1 MAVNLTFTIMSK
13 IRVISNPLQSGRN
26 GANTYYV
33 TKGTQI
39 VRPSRNNSNYGE
51 GASRTPAQ
59 QARRIVW
66 SNPVNFF
73 KISAFWMKKAF
84 ERKEANQT
92 DYNKFMS
99 LNIGRSICAFTKS
112 EAQSS
117 ACVAEGFIV
126 SQGSIPSVAHTK
138 GTDVIISSIVLSA
151 DMDVSSP
158 VAQLAADIL
167 DKNPGLDDSY
177 QLSLIVYQQSTD
189 SNGVPRLHCYAYE
202 LNLNDTRTDVYGTDI
217 FPSSLIANEA
227 GALAIK
233 LTGYTGGACFV
244 LSSSGTRGSV
254 RVSSQEL
261 IVNNDYLIGLY
272 SGGDQYTKAAESY
285 GIDPAVFLASGEY
298 KGSSISPAV
307 VETWFNC
314 VIGPIYQNTGD
325 YAPAVANIVQYGG
338 FRLGRQVNMPEGDY
352 WADIYLMNRWP
363 DLTTKKISIQGK
375 LTNYLTAARWTTTD
389 IDSEQW
395 SGFDSMVRV
404 DVWVGGT
411 CVRAMFK
418 QWSSE

>member
-1 MAVNLTFTIMSK
+1 MSK

-84 ERKEANQT
+84 EFKEANQS

-117 ACVAEGFIV
+117 ACIAEGFYV
-126 SQGSIPSVAHTK
+126 SQGSLPPVAHTK
-138 GTDVIISSIVLSA
+138 GADVILSSISISPDLDLAV
-151 DMDVSSP
+151 P
-158 VAQLAADIL
+158 VAQLTADIL
-167 DKNPGLDDSY
+167 DKNPGLDSSY
-177 QLSLIVYQQSTD
+177 QISLIVYQQSTTME
-189 SNGVPRLHCYAYE
+189 GVPNLHCYAYE
-202 LNLNDTRTDVYGTDI
+202 LSLNDTRTDVYGTDI
-217 FPSSLIANEA
+217 FPSSLISNEA

-244 LSSSGTRGSV
+244 LSTSGTRGRL

-261 IVNNDYLIGLY
+261 ITNNAYLIGLY
-272 SGGDQYTKAAESY
+272 SGADQYTKAAESY
-285 GIDPAVFLASGEY
+285 GIDPSVFLASGEY
-298 KGSSISPAV
+298 RGSSVSPAI
-307 VETWFNC
+307 VETWFDIT
-314 VIGPIYQNTGD
+314 IGRIYQQCGN
-325 YAPAVANIVQYGG
+325 YAPGVGNIISNGG
-338 FRLGRQVNMPEGDY
+338 FVLGRQIEMPAGEY
-352 WADIYLMNRWP
+352 SADCYIMNPWP
-363 DLTTKKISIQGK
+363 DMTTKKISIRGT
-375 LTNYLTAARWTTTD
+375 LANRLGAAEWTTTD
-389 IDSEQW
+389 IDTELWQ
-395 SGFDSMVRV
+395 GFECLVRV

-418 QWSSE
+418 QWNN

>member
-1 MAVNLTFTIMSK
+1 MSK

-84 ERKEANQT
+84 EYKEANQT

-112 EAQSS
+112 EAQSA
-117 ACVAEGFIV
+117 ACIAEDFFV

-138 GTDVIISSIVLSA
+138 GEDVIFSSITLSP
-151 DMDVSSP
+151 DLGLSQP
-158 VAQLAADIL
+158 VAEIVADIL
-167 DKNPGLDDSY
+167 DKNPGLDSSY
-177 QLSLIVYQQSTD
+177 QISLIVYQQSTTIE
-189 SNGVPRLHCYAYE
+189 GVPNLHCYAYE
-202 LNLNDTRTDVYGTDI
+202 LSLNDTRTDVYGTDI
-217 FPSSLIANEA
+217 FPSSLIANQA
-227 GALAIK
+227 GTLAIK
-233 LTGYTGGACFV
+233 LDGYTGGACFV
-244 LSSSGTRGSV
+244 LSAAGTRGRL
-254 RVSSQEL
+254 RVSSQKL
-261 IVNNDYLIGLY
+261 ISNNDYLIGLY
-272 SGGDQYTKAAESY
+272 SGADQYTRAAESY
-285 GIDPAVFLASGEY
+285 GIDPSIFLASGEY
-298 KGSSISPAV
+298 RGSSVSPAI
-307 VETWFNC
+307 VETWYDC
-314 VIGPIYQNTGD
+314 TIGAIHQLCGE
-325 YAPAVANIVQYGG
+325 YAPDAGAIVTYGG
-338 FRLGRQVNMPEGDY
+338 FTLGRQVEMPAGEY
-352 WADIYLMNRWP
+352 FADVYLMNRWP
-363 DLTTKKISIQGK
+363 DMTTKKIYVQGT
-375 LTNYLTAARWTTTD
+375 LTNRLGAAEWTTTEISAD
-389 IDSEQW
+389 QW
-395 SGFDSMVRV
+395 SGFDCMVRV

-418 QWSSE
+418 QWNS

>member
-1 MAVNLTFTIMSK
+1 MAANLTFTTMSK

-84 ERKEANQT
+84 EFKEANQS

-117 ACVAEGFIV
+117 ACIAEGFYV
-126 SQGSIPSVAHTK
+126 SQGSLPPVAHTK
-138 GTDVIISSIVLSA
+138 GADVILSSISISPDLDLS
-151 DMDVSSP
+151 VP
-158 VAQLAADIL
+158 VAQLVADIL
-167 DKNPGLDDSY
+167 DKNPGLDSSY
-177 QLSLIVYQQSTD
+177 QISLIVYQQSTTME
-189 SNGVPRLHCYAYE
+189 GVPNLHCYAYE
-202 LNLNDTRTDVYGTDI
+202 LSLNDTRTDVYGTDI
-217 FPSSLIANEA
+217 FPSSLISNEA

-244 LSSSGTRGSV
+244 LSTSGTRGRL

-261 IVNNDYLIGLY
+261 ITNNAYLIGLY
-272 SGGDQYTKAAESY
+272 SGADQYTKAAESY
-285 GIDPAVFLASGEY
+285 GIDPSVFLASGEY
-298 KGSSISPAV
+298 RGSSVSPAI
-307 VETWFNC
+307 VETWLNC
-314 VIGPIYQNTGD
+314 VVGAIYQECGG
-325 YAPAVANIVQYGG
+325 YAPDAENIVSNGG
-338 FRLGRQVNMPEGDY
+338 FRLGRSVEMPAGNY
-352 WADIYLMNRWP
+352 SADVYLMNRWP
-363 DLTTKKISIQGK
+363 DMTTKKITIQGT
-375 LTNYLTAARWTTTD
+375 LSNYLGAARWETTD
-389 IDSEQW
+389 IDAEQW
-395 SGFDSMVRV
+395 AGFACMVRV

-418 QWSSE
+418 QWNN

>member
-1 MAVNLTFTIMSK
+1 MSK

-33 TKGTQI
+33 AKGTQI

-84 ERKEANQT
+84 EFKEANQS

-117 ACVAEGFIV
+117 ACIAESFYV
-126 SQGSIPSVAHTK
+126 SQGSLPPVAHTK
-138 GTDVIISSIVLSA
+138 GTDVILSSIAVSTDL
-151 DMDVSSP
+151 DVAAP
-158 VAQLAADIL
+158 VDQIVADIL
-167 DKNPGLDDSY
+167 DNNPGLDSSY
-177 QLSLIVYQQSTD
+177 QISLIVYQQSTTAE
-189 SNGVPRLHCYAYE
+189 GVPNLHCYAYE
-202 LNLNDTRTDVYGTDI
+202 LSLNDTRTDVYGTDI
-217 FPSSLIANEA
+217 FPSSLISNEA

-244 LSSSGTRGSV
+244 LSTSGTRGRL

-261 IVNNDYLIGLY
+261 ITNNEYLIGLY
-272 SGGDQYTKAAESY
+272 SGADQYTKAAESY
-285 GIDPAVFLASGEY
+285 GIDPSVFLASGEFR
-298 KGSSISPAV
+298 GSSVSPAI
-307 VETWFNC
+307 VETWLGC
-314 VIGPIYQNTGD
+314 TIGAIYQLCGG
-325 YAPAVANIVQYGG
+325 YAPDAEAVVYNGG
-338 FRLGRQVNMPEGDY
+338 FTLGRQIEMPAGEY
-352 WADIYLMNRWP
+352 WADVYLMNRWP
-363 DLTTKKISIQGK
+363 DMTTKKISLGGT
-375 LTNYLTAARWTTTD
+375 LTNQLGAAQWTTTD
-389 IDSEQW
+389 IDAEQW
-395 SGFDSMVRV
+395 SGFDCMVRV
-404 DVWVGGT
+404 DVWIGGT

-418 QWSSE
+418 QWNN